1 MKPYYFYMS
10 KYTDCSQTF
19 TTLQPTSYIKASTDI
34 WIIIENFVL
43 VEVQFQN
50 SVIVVQLFMF
60 ISEILKALML
70 RASQGHPTLTP
81 SAALASLK
89 VLSQ

>member
-1 MKPYYFYMS
+1 MF
-10 KYTDCSQTF
+10 TDFHHLTADIVCKT
-19 TTLQPTSYIKASTDI
+19 STDI
-34 WIIIENFVL
+34 WIIVENFVL

-50 SVIVVQLFMF
+50 SVIVQLFMF

-81 SAALASLK
+81 NAALGSLK
-89 VLSQ
+89 ILRQ